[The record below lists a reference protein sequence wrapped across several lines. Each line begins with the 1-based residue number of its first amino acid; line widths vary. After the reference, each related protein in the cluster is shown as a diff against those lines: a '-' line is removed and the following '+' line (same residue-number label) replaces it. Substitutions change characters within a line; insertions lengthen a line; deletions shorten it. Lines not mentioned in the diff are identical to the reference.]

1 MIVYGEAER
10 EAEPRALLRAI
21 AAALAEMAGQASP
34 SHDALRRELI
44 ALGETE
50 AALGDALCPEIE
62 RIIPPLEGLRRAAIA
77 LGKAVWLSWQG
88 GASKAT
94 SACAAVAASDLAR
107 LAEESWPARVR
118 LRPPEGYAHYALYP
132 ESYGEAA
139 ARIASDRNPASALVI
154 GIRSIG
160 TSLSAL
166 VAAVLEERRIPVRS
180 WCVRPRGHPFSRSLA
195 LGADVRQAWEAAARQ
210 GSIALVVDEGPGL
223 SGSSF
228 LGTAAALEQA
238 GFPEERVILMPSWDA
253 PAPAMAPQAAA
264 RRWERAIKCPAEAGQ
279 PWWRQGLPRGDIED
293 LSAGGWRKLLMADT
307 RDWPAVQPQHER
319 RKYLVSREDGS
330 RRLWKFAGLGSY
342 GSARHERALAL
353 AGAGF
358 SPAAHALQDG
368 FLVQD
373 FVPGRPLRARDI
385 DARLAARMLDYLSFR
400 ARAFPTGRSAR
411 AAELA
416 EMIRVNLRE
425 GLGPEWAAAADRLLE
440 QAEALSETGT
450 VAVDGRMMPH
460 EWLDTSAGVLKVDAV
475 DHADDHF
482 FPRDQDIAWDVA
494 GLAAEFRLDR
504 ALELELAEKLAARI
518 GDRGL
523 PRRIPFYA
531 VAYRA
536 FHLGYADL
544 ASSALGTGDPDAKR
558 FRRRASRF
566 RTQLHGWLGL
576 KPEMPK
582 SRTLISG
589 HTPRSSR

>member
-62 RIIPPLEGLRRAAIA
+62 RIIPPLEGLRRAAITH
-77 LGKAVWLSWQG
+77 GKAVWRSWQG
-88 GASKAT
+88 GAGEAA
-94 SACAAVAASDLAR
+94 SACASAAASGLAR
-107 LAEESWPARVR
+107 LAGESWPAQVR

-139 ARIASDRNPASALVI
+139 ARIASDRRPASALVI

-195 LGADVRQAWEAAARQ
+195 LGADVRQAWEAAARR

-238 GFPEERVILMPSWDA
+238 GFPEERVVLMPSWDA
-253 PAPAMAPQAAA
+253 PAPAMATQAAA
-264 RRWERAIKCPAEAGQ
+264 RRWERAMKCPAEAGQ
-279 PWWRQGLPRGDIED
+279 PWWRHGRPRGDIED

-342 GSARHERALAL
+342 GRARHERARAL

-358 SPAAHALQDG
+358 SPAVHALQDG

-373 FVPGRPLRARDI
+373 FVPGRPLRPRDI
-385 DARLAARMLDYLSFR
+385 DARLAARMLDYLAFR
-400 ARAFPTGRSAR
+400 ARAFPTGRRAR

-425 GLGPEWAAAADRLLE
+425 GLGPEWAADADRLVDP
-440 QAEALSETGT
+440 AEALSETGT
-450 VAVDGRMMPH
+450 VAVDGHMMPH
-460 EWLDTSAGVLKVDAV
+460 EWLDTPNGLLKVDAV

-482 FPRDQDIAWDVA
+482 FPRDQDVAWDVA
-494 GLAAEFRLDR
+494 GLAAEFECPALGLD
-504 ALELELAEKLAARI
+504 LAEKLAARI

-523 PRRIPFYA
+523 PRRLPFYA

-536 FHLGYADL
+536 FHLGYAEL
-544 ASSALGTGDPDAKR
+544 ASSALGAGDPDAER
-558 FRRRASRF
+558 FRWRAGRF
-566 RTQLHGWLGL
+566 RTQLRGL
-576 KPEMPK
+576 
-582 SRTLISG
+582 IV
-589 HTPRSSR
+589 